1 MEIAIQILKN
11 RLQSLKE
18 EKNQYK
24 SIEEAEDGRSLDP
37 VRTGWFIG
45 KIDGKIE
52 EVRYLIQRLEIE
64 GRRKQI
70 EEKEFQD
77 SLGRFNG

>member
-11 RLQSLKE
+11 RLQSLQE

-24 SIEEAEDGRSLDP
+24 SIEEVIEGASLDP
-37 VRTGWFIG
+37 IRTGWYIG

-77 SLGRFNG
+77 SLGRL